1 MHVYACVCH
10 MCIIIVCMHFTC
22 VCTWVH
28 VHAYSWVSMY
38 CVCVRARR
46 CVRVCMGVLL
56 CTNYSV
62 QDHFTCNI
70 KSIANSLCLASV
82 I

>member
-10 MCIIIVCMHFTC
+10 MCIIIVCVCILRVCALGYMYMHTHGC
-22 VCTWVH
+22 PCIV
-28 VHAYSWVSMY
+28 
-38 CVCVRARR
+38 CVCVHAGV
-46 CVRVCMGVLL
+46 CVYMGVLL